1 MIDIIQFI
9 IFVKYIQKNNKYLHE
24 ISKFIVSI

>member
-9 IFVKYIQKNNKYLHE
+9 IFVKYIQKNNKDFHK
-24 ISKFIVSI
+24 IFKFVVSI